1 MAYYG
6 GELRGGTTH
15 RFVGARVSERCLEK
29 FPPLARVVRK
39 ISDPLGATRL
49 QPTTVAAPLNKRE
62 DVAMHRSA
70 GERRI
75 GAMTAYRFLVLA
87 ALASGC
93 ASADIPQAY
102 KGRLFDR
109 TGPFAF
115 WSGGTGLT
123 GPVLGPGTYFTGAYD
138 ELRLVEC
145 GMVTMREP
153 LTALTKDGVQFGL
166 TIYVRFAADCSG
178 TGVNTLLAMMAPD
191 RGNAV
196 STGAVYATFVQPAI
210 GEAVR
215 EVVSPYRAN
224 DINENREEILM
235 HIRKRFLEIVNHRE
249 QNIVRVYEVNL
260 SNLDFPDEMDRA
272 NAERAVQAIL
282 KDKAIAERERVQAEI
297 ETMKLRR
304 DLAEKEGE
312 ADAARIEKVG
322 QALQRYPAFLQF
334 DLQSKMPDIYR
345 AAGASGNLVLAAP
358 NPLMIVP
365 PSPKPPTS
373 TGGAQ
378 RGESA
383 APPSSP

>member
-1 MAYYG
+1 
-6 GELRGGTTH
+6 
-15 RFVGARVSERCLEK
+15 
-29 FPPLARVVRK
+29 
-39 ISDPLGATRL
+39 
-49 QPTTVAAPLNKRE
+49 
-62 DVAMHRSA
+62 
-70 GERRI
+70 
-75 GAMTAYRFLVLA
+75 
-87 ALASGC
+87 
-93 ASADIPQAY
+93 
-102 KGRLFDR
+102 
-109 TGPFAF
+109 
-115 WSGGTGLT
+115 
-123 GPVLGPGTYFTGAYD
+123 
-138 ELRLVEC
+138 
-145 GMVTMREP
+145 
-153 LTALTKDGVQFGL
+153 
-166 TIYVRFAADCSG
+166 
-178 TGVNTLLAMMAPD
+178 
-191 RGNAV
+191 
-196 STGAVYATFVQPAI
+196 
-210 GEAVR
+210 
-215 EVVSPYRAN
+215 
-224 DINENREEILM
+224 M

-272 NAERAVQAIL
+272 NAERAVQSIL

-322 QALQRYPAFLQF
+322 QALQRYLAFLQF

-383 APPSSP
+383 AAPGSP